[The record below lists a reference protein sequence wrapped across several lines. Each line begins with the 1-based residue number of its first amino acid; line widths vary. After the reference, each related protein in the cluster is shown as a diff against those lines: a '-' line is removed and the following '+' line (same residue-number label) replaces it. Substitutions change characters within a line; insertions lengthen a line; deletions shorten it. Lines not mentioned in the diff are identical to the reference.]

1 MIKVSGILGKALKGA
16 MAGAAGTTAL
26 NAVTYMDMV
35 VRGRG
40 ASSTPEQVVEELAKR
55 AGLTIP
61 GGAEVRQN
69 RLEGLSALAG
79 IATGV
84 TVGALA
90 GPLQRPVRGLG
101 PLAGPVAIGGAAMLA
116 TDLSMARLG
125 VSDPRTWDLT
135 SWLSDIVPH
144 LAYGAV
150 VYAALAVLPPDRRRP
165 GGSPCRAGF
174 PAIRFAWAIP
184 Q

>member
-1 MIKVSGILGKALKGA
+1 MDAVIKVSVLKKFVRGA
-16 MAGAAGTTAL
+16 TAGAAGTTAL
-26 NAVTYMDMV
+26 NAVSYGDMV
-35 VRGRG
+35 LRGRG
-40 ASSTPEQVVEELAKR
+40 ASSAPEQVVEELARR

-61 GGAEVRQN
+61 GSDEVRQN

-84 TVGALA
+84 MVGSAA
-90 GPLQRPVRGLG
+90 GVLGVRRLG

-144 LAYGAV
+144 LAYGVV
-150 VYAALAVLPPDRRRP
+150 VYAALET
-165 GGSPCRAGF
+165 
-174 PAIRFAWAIP
+174 
-184 Q
+184 

>member
-1 MIKVSGILGKALKGA
+1 MLKKVLEGA

-26 NAVTYMDMV
+26 NAVTYADMV

-40 ASSTPEQVVEELAKR
+40 ASSTPEQVVEELAR
-55 AGLTIP
+55 RMGLTIP
-61 GGAEVRQN
+61 GSDEVRQN
-69 RLEGLSALAG
+69 RVEGLSALAG

-84 TVGALA
+84 MVGAVA
-90 GPLQRPVRGLG
+90 GPLRVRRLG

-125 VSDPRTWDLT
+125 VSDPRTWDAT

-144 LAYGAV
+144 LAFGAV
-150 VYAALAVLPPDRRRP
+150 VYAALT
-165 GGSPCRAGF
+165 GGVTAG
-174 PAIRFAWAIP
+174 
-184 Q
+184 

>member
-1 MIKVSGILGKALKGA
+1 

-26 NAVTYMDMV
+26 NAVTYMDMI

-40 ASSTPEQVVEELAKR
+40 ASSVPEQVIEELARR

-61 GGAEVRQN
+61 GSEEVRHN

-84 TVGALA
+84 MVGAVT
-90 GPLQRPVRGLG
+90 GPLPVRRLG
-101 PLAGPVAIGGAAMLA
+101 PVAGPVAIGGAAMLS

-150 VYAALAVLPPDRRRP
+150 VYAALA
-165 GGSPCRAGF
+165 G
-174 PAIRFAWAIP
+174 
-184 Q
+184 